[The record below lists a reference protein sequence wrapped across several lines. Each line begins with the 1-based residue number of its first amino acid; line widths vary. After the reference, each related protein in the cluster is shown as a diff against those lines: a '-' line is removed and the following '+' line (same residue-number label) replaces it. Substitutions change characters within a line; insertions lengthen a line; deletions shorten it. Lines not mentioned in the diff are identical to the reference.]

1 MKFTTDASI
10 EKELIPFLLYSVE
23 ISTSLHGTKSVICAV
38 SPKFNFS
45 SFRNNVIPL
54 QIGETVVI
62 EMDNNSDYGVLLSK

>member
-62 EMDNNSDYGVLLSK
+62 EMDNNSEYGVLLSK